1 MHALTPDAWAALW
14 LSTQIALFAL
24 PAYAL
29 AAVLLCYTLQFGLR
43 RPAWL
48 DALVTIPL
56 VFPPVVIGFGL
67 LWLLGRESLLGRGLQ
82 TLGVNF
88 IFTFPGLL
96 LAAFIAGLPL
106 AVKTLQTALQ
116 THPKV
121 WHEVALTL
129 GRGPRNVY
137 ATMHL
142 PIALPALLGGLLLA
156 LARGMGE
163 VGISLMLGGN
173 IIGRTETLSL
183 AVFNTVT
190 TGDYAQA
197 GLLSSLL
204 GGFSL
209 LLFVAVRALQNKELA
224 KHDVLHSG

>member
-1 MHALTPDAWAALW
+1 MSALTPDAWAALW
-14 LSTQIALFAL
+14 LSARIALLAL

-29 AAVLLCYTLQFGLR
+29 AAVVLGYALHFGLK

-67 LWLLGRESLLGRGLQ
+67 LWLLGRESLLGRALQ
-82 TLGVNF
+82 QGGIDFV
-88 IFTFPGLL
+88 FTFPGLL
-96 LAAFIAGLPL
+96 LAAIVAGLPL

-116 THPKV
+116 THPRV
-121 WHEVALTL
+121 WHDVALTL

-137 ATMHL
+137 LTLHL

-173 IIGRTETLSL
+173 ILGRTETLSL
-183 AVFNTVT
+183 AIFNTVIA
-190 TGDYAQA
+190 GDYRKAA
-197 GLLSSLL
+197 VLSALL

-209 LLFVAVRALQNKELA
+209 LLFVAVRVLQNKELA
-224 KHDVLHSG
+224 KHDVLHPR

>member
-1 MHALTPDAWAALW
+1 MPALTSEAWAALW
-14 LSTQIALFAL
+14 LSARIALFAL

-29 AAVLLCYTLQFGLR
+29 ATVLLCYALQFGLK

-48 DALVTIPL
+48 DALVTVPL

-67 LWLLGRESLLGRGLQ
+67 LWLLGRESLLGR
-82 TLGVNF
+82 TLLSFGIDLV
-88 IFTFPGLL
+88 FTFPGLL
-96 LAAFIAGLPL
+96 LAAFLAGLPL

-116 THPKV
+116 THPRV
-121 WHEVALTL
+121 WHDVALTL

-137 ATMHL
+137 LTMHL

-173 IIGRTETLSL
+173 ILGRTETLSL
-183 AVFNTVT
+183 AIFNTVT

-197 GLLSSLL
+197 GLLSAVL
-204 GGFSL
+204 GAFSL
-209 LLFVAVRALQNKELA
+209 LLFVAVRLLQNKELA
-224 KHDVLHSG
+224 KHDVLHPG

>member
-1 MHALTPDAWAALW
+1 MALSHDAWSALW
-14 LSTQIALFAL
+14 LSLKIALAVL

-29 AAVLLCYTLQFGLR
+29 GAVALGYLLVFGLR
-43 RPAWL
+43 HPGWL

-56 VFPPVVIGFGL
+56 VFPPVVIGFAL
-67 LWLLGRESLLGRGLQ
+67 LWLSGRQSLAGQALRA
-82 TLGVNF
+82 LGVDLVF
-88 IFTFPGLL
+88 SFSGLW

-129 GRGPRNVY
+129 GRSPWRVY

-183 AVFNTVT
+183 AIFNTVI
-190 TGDYAQA
+190 TGDNAQA
-197 GLLSSLL
+197 AALSALL

-209 LLFVAVRALQNKELA
+209 ALFVAVRVLQNRELS
-224 KHDVLHSG
+224 KHDVFHPG